1 MLGCL
6 ASPAWAGF
14 TAQEAAA
21 VRAYWAPAKR
31 HSKAPALRDGA
42 EWRAQITPAGSEYLL
57 RLYKLFGPGKVPP
70 TREPV
75 APTAELAA
83 WQGWA
88 ERRYAHDH
96 AAAAAQAAARNA
108 GGPPPLRPQP
118 TEPAPPGLVEQLGP
132 PPVMVECVRP
142 MRHTV
147 VFHDG
152 ARVELN
158 DHVRVRERYPYYRSH
173 GGVAFAGTKAS
184 QLGTAKLDSLFA
196 TAGLSAA
203 QRRVFLAVSLLE
215 GGFDSVNTY
224 DSGTV
229 SAGFIQFACLKAGSG
244 SLGAALAEAQRRWP
258 KEFQAHFRKFGVGVT
273 RNGELECVEIESGRP
288 LSGAH
293 AGAKIAA
300 DPRLAAV
307 FVRAGQRSDAW
318 RAAQVASAHRQFWP
332 ADDVVTVRLAG
343 LPYSVRV
350 GDVVRS
356 EAGLATLLDRKVN
369 TGKLNAFV
377 EHAERIA
384 PLYGIVE
391 PADLPAIELPIV
403 RALTY
408 REDYLVHAGLTKP
421 REPDVAA
428 FRQGRRGRGG

>member
-1 MLGCL
+1 M
-6 ASPAWAGF
+6 
-14 TAQEAAA
+14 
-21 VRAYWAPAKR
+21 
-31 HSKAPALRDGA
+31 RDGL

-57 RLYKLFGPGKVPP
+57 RLFKLFGPGKVPP

-88 ERRYAHDH
+88 ERRYAHDQN
-96 AAAAAQAAARNA
+96 AATAEAAARNA
-108 GGPPPLRPQP
+108 GSPVPARIPP
-118 TEPAPPGLVEQLGP
+118 TEPAPPGLLAELGQ
-132 PPVMVECVRP
+132 PPVFVECVRP

-147 VFHDG
+147 RFHDG
-152 ARVELN
+152 SQVEFN
-158 DHVRVRERYPYYRSH
+158 DHVRVRDRYPYYRSH
-173 GGVAFAGTKAS
+173 KGVALAGTKAS
-184 QLGTAKLDSLFA
+184 QLGPAKLEDLFS

-229 SAGFIQFACLKAGSG
+229 SAGFIQFACLKSGAG
-244 SLGAALAEAQRRWP
+244 SLGAALAEARRRWP
-258 KEFQAHFRKFGVGVT
+258 RQFQAEFRHFGVGVSAQ
-273 RNGELECVEIESGRP
+273 GVLECVDLDTGRS
-288 LSGAH
+288 LSGAE
-293 AGAKIAA
+293 AGAEIAA
-300 DPRLAAV
+300 EPRLAAV
-307 FVRAGQRSDAW
+307 FVRAGRMSDAW
-318 RAAQVASAHRQFWP
+318 RSAQISSAGRQFWP
-332 ADDVVTVRLAG
+332 ADDVLTVRLAG

-369 TGKLNAFV
+369 TGKISAFV
-377 EHAERIA
+377 EQTERIA
-384 PLYGIVE
+384 PLYGIVD

-403 RALTY
+403 RAITY
-408 REDYLVHAGLTKP
+408 REDYLLYAGLSKP

-428 FRQGRRGRGG
+428 YRRGRRTRGG